1 MLNSRECYKPLV
13 LCVDDDQG
21 ILDLTRMALESTGYR
36 VLTANGGL
44 AALEAF
50 AVSSVDAVVLDYEM
64 PGMNGGQ
71 VAQEMMRMKPHVPK
85 LLFSANMG
93 ISNDESHAFQ
103 GYCSKPASLFTLT
116 SQVAAMTSLAHNM
129 QSSNSPVAA

>member
-1 MLNSRECYKPLV
+1 MSTSRECYKPLV

-21 ILDLTRMALESTGYR
+21 ILDLTRMALESSGFR
-36 VLTANGGL
+36 VLTANGGR

-50 AVSSVDAVVLDYEM
+50 AVSPVDAVVLDYEM
-64 PGMNGGQ
+64 PGMNGDQ

-93 ISNDESHAFQ
+93 ISSDETRTFQ
-103 GYCSKPASLFTLT
+103 GYCPKPASLFTLT
-116 SQVAAMTSLAHNM
+116 SQVGAMTSLARSAQN
-129 QSSNSPVAA
+129 SSSTSAA